1 MVRIETVDPIPRKG
15 GLEVAQE
22 KIGVCPQVQE
32 PMIKINSTG
41 YGIHAS
47 TIIYAAVTLFIGG
60 GAWYNLQASQ
70 QSFLERIETIQASLA
85 EERADRNL
93 VANALKAREIDDA
106 ADRARRD
113 EQISNMNM
121 LIADL
126 RKNVDRL
133 NELLQSRVGGA
144 SKMEPLEH

>member
-1 MVRIETVDPIPRKG
+1 
-15 GLEVAQE
+15 
-22 KIGVCPQVQE
+22 
-32 PMIKINSTG
+32 MIKINSTG

-106 ADRARRD
+106 ADRAQARR
-113 EQISNMNM
+113 
-121 LIADL
+121 ADF
-126 RKNVDRL
+126 KH
-133 NELLQSRVGGA
+133 
-144 SKMEPLEH
+144 EHADWRPPQECRSTE